1 MNTRLLMIA
10 IAAET
15 DIVLVRKRTRR
26 LAELIGFDTQD
37 QTRITTAV
45 SEIARNAFE
54 YAHGGQIEF
63 RLAGDKGPQKL
74 VIGVRD
80 RGPGIAKLEAILA
93 GYHKSTTGMGVG
105 LLGAQR
111 LMDGFRIDTKPGEGT
126 TVWLEKWLPT
136 RSRLTTPS
144 SIKALAEALAADGP
158 ADAMAEIRQQNQ
170 QILIQMGELRSR
182 HEELERLNQELQDT
196 NRGVVALYAE
206 LDERAD
212 HLRRADELKSKFLSH
227 MSHEFRTPLNSIMA
241 LSRLLLDRVDGELTT
256 EQETQVRYIR
266 KAAENL
272 TELVDDLLDL
282 AKVEAGKTVVV
293 ASEFTAGSLFG
304 ALRGMLR
311 PLLVGDAVALVFDDA
326 SDVPPLDTDEAKV
339 SQILRNFISNAI
351 KFTERGQ
358 VRVWAT
364 SDNVAD
370 TVAFHVRDTG
380 IGIAATDLELIF
392 QEFGQV
398 SHRLQSRVK
407 GTGLG
412 LPLARKLAELLGG
425 RITVSSTPGEG
436 STFSVTLPRS
446 YPNSVGPA
454 DDAGEV
460 WHLEPSKIPVLLVED
475 DPADAFTMERLLA
488 GTDYQPV
495 WARSIRQAQGILRRV
510 EPAAILLDV
519 ILAGDESWRLMLQL
533 KQQEASAD
541 IPLIVTSSAGEQH
554 KARHLG
560 ADEYLPKPVDGRL
573 LIELL
578 DRVTGRQPTTKV
590 LLIDDE
596 DVTRYLVRQL
606 LPRSGYSL
614 CCANNGREG
623 IRLLHDQ
630 HPDVVLLD
638 LKMPEMDGYE
648 YLEQVHDNATG
659 AGLQLPNAPI
669 IVLTSTVL
677 DPGERTLL
685 KRRAVTV
692 LPKSELSPDTLVG
705 TIEGVLRNSRPV
717 VAR

>member
-460 WHLEPSKIPVLLVED
+460 WHLEPGKIPVLLVED